1 MFFKI
6 FMDKTST
13 KKNDFDIKLK
23 EAIEIIRENR
33 SIVATRVLEVLDSQR
48 ITVNS
53 FFNMLPKHY
62 QEMQEDLLHEENI
75 TLPSDYPPS
84 EEAVKIIESKL
95 SGIIYEDKHIY
106 LSSERTIEEIAS
118 TLVHEVSHFLNSE
131 IFTQERKK
139 SSTLLY
145 RYNDEV
151 RSFTAEKIFELDGHC
166 MLRSHT
172 RKIHAHVTR
181 AYPEF
186 VEPEMDTKKMGYV
199 YSWFD
204 TPMK

>member
-13 KKNDFDIKLK
+13 KKIDFDVKLK

-53 FFNMLPKHY
+53 FFNMVPKHY
-62 QEMQEDLLHEENI
+62 QEMQEDLLNEENI

-106 LSSERTIEEIAS
+106 LSSDRTAAEIAS
-118 TLVHEVSHFLNSE
+118 TLVHEVSHFLNSD
-131 IFTQERKK
+131 IFRQERKK

-151 RSFTAEKIFELDGHC
+151 RSFTAEKIFALDGHC
-166 MLRSHT
+166 MLRSYT
-172 RKIHAHVTR
+172 RKIHAHVIR

-186 VEPEMDTKKMGYV
+186 VEPEMDTQKMGYV

>member
-13 KKNDFDIKLK
+13 KKIDFDVKLK

-53 FFNMLPKHY
+53 FFNMVPKHY
-62 QEMQEDLLHEENI
+62 QEMQEDLLNEENI

-106 LSSERTIEEIAS
+106 LSSDRTAEEIAS
-118 TLVHEVSHFLNSE
+118 TLVHEVSHFLNSD
-131 IFTQERKK
+131 IFRQERKK

-151 RSFTAEKIFELDGHC
+151 RSFTAEKIFALDGHC
-166 MLRSHT
+166 MLRSYT

-186 VEPEMDTKKMGYV
+186 VEPDMDTQKMGYV